1 MLALLNLIPLKDW
14 LYVGAIVALLT
25 AFGCYTVHERR
36 IGAAHEVA
44 AVQAASEKTKAEA
57 QETIDRL
64 DKEYGIALATIQE
77 KQDEQLKAAA
87 TNADDLTRRL
97 RNYQATHGSCPV
109 LPSPAAPA
117 SGEAPAAGSVES
129 AIEQLISA
137 AEHDLAVINAE
148 RAERDLL
155 TGK

>member
-1 MLALLNLIPLKDW
+1 MPFLALIPARVW
-14 LYVGAIVALLT
+14 AEIGGAIALLLLF
-25 AFGCYTVHERR
+25 AAYTVHERHL
-36 IGAAHEVA
+36 GAQHELV
-44 AVQAASEKTKAEA
+44 AVQAASDKTKAET
-57 QETIDRL
+57 QETIDQL
-64 DKEYGIALATIQE
+64 DKEYKIALATIQE